1 MTATTIN
8 RLKQLIKDFRKD
20 HENLD
25 LINSIA
31 IGYFENSALKKDKED
46 YDYFEKA
53 YKLNKTVRSTHNF
66 AWFLYFEWSEIEWR
80 WNEDSAIKRSL
91 TIQQECIELKPNSY
105 YPYYLYGF
113 MLFQQGE
120 IEKAIEY
127 LTIAKEKEFRR
138 DIEHNI
144 GYCYFKLNDFNKA
157 RQCFLTAS
165 DNTDIENLSLFN
177 LAITELKLNNII
189 NAKQIANNLFKTIIE
204 NTFQTISGYEI
215 GLLFFLLQDY
225 EKAVECT
232 VKQGIDFI
240 DLLDWNELSFSV
252 YIVNRELW
260 IERLKKGVLERIEWQ
275 TEIRNNHANWI
286 FDTEQEKQERLKEI
300 REEIKIRKASIKSGI
315 DKPNSNLEEK
325 ISFEF
330 CGCLLFDCKRHENKF
345 ND

>member
-1 MTATTIN
+1 MTATTVKV
-8 RLKQLIKDFRKD
+8 LKQLIKDFKKAP
-20 HENLD
+20 ENLD

-31 IGYFENSALKKDKED
+31 IGYFENSAQNKDKED
-46 YDYFEKA
+46 YGYFEKA
-53 YKLNKTVRSTHNF
+53 YELKKTVKSTHNF
-66 AWFLYFEWSEIEWR
+66 AWFLYFEWSEI
-80 WNEDSAIKRSL
+80 KRAL
-91 TIQQECIELKPNSY
+91 AIQQECVELKPNSY

-120 IEKAIEY
+120 FEKAIEY

-144 GYCYFKLNDFNKA
+144 GYCYFKLNDFIKA

-165 DNTDIENLSLFN
+165 DNDDIENLSLFN

-189 NAKQIANNLFKTIIE
+189 NATQIANRLFETIIE
-204 NTFQTISGYEI
+204 NTYQTISGYEI

-240 DLLDWNELSFSV
+240 DFLDWNELSYCV

-260 IERLKKGVLERIEWQ
+260 IERLKKGVLERIRWQ
-275 TEIRNNHANWI
+275 TEIRNNNEKWI
-286 FDTEQEKQERLKEI
+286 FDTAQEKQERLNEI
-300 REEIKIRKASIKSGI
+300 REEIKIRRSIIKTGI
-315 DKPNSNLEEK
+315 DKPNSNLEEN
-325 ISFEF
+325 IIFEF

>member
-1 MTATTIN
+1 MTATTVKV
-8 RLKQLIKDFRKD
+8 LKQLIKDFRKD
-20 HENLD
+20 PENLD

-31 IGYFENSALKKDKED
+31 IGYFENSAQNKDKED
-46 YDYFEKA
+46 FDYFEKA
-53 YKLNKTVRSTHNF
+53 YELKKTVKSTHNF
-66 AWFLYFEWSEIEWR
+66 AWFLYFEWSEI
-80 WNEDSAIKRSL
+80 KRAL
-91 TIQQECIELKPNSY
+91 AIQQECVELKPNSY

-120 IEKAIEY
+120 FEKAIEY

-157 RQCFLTAS
+157 RQCFLAAS

-189 NAKQIANNLFKTIIE
+189 NATQIANRLFETIIE

-240 DLLDWNELSFSV
+240 DLLDWNELSYCV

-260 IERLKKGVLERIEWQ
+260 VERLKKGVLERIRWQ
-275 TEIRNNHANWI
+275 TEIRNNHEKWT
-286 FDTEQEKQERLKEI
+286 FDTAQEKQERLNEI
-300 REEIKIRKASIKSGI
+300 REEIKIRRSIIKTGI
-315 DKPNSNLEEK
+315 DKPNSNLEEN
-325 ISFEF
+325 IIFEF